1 VPESFWGFTIES
13 GGMERRVK
21 ISTSGLSPGS
31 RLEASLLYHLQGTL
45 GARETNSG
53 EFRPTDILRIVATFA
68 DAPGGA
74 CPASVAEV
82 AAITW
87 QPETVPGSE
96 GRGAIQAPRT
106 SKGTACF
113 GNDAEDTEMKAL
125 GYALTDLN
133 RDSILSLFKELQ

>member
-1 VPESFWGFTIES
+1 
-13 GGMERRVK
+13 
-21 ISTSGLSPGS
+21 
-31 RLEASLLYHLQGTL
+31 LQGTL

-53 EFRPTDILRIVATFA
+53 EFRPTEILRIVTTFA
-68 DAPGGA
+68 DAPGGV

-87 QPETVPGSE
+87 QLETVPGSQ
-96 GRGAIQAPRT
+96 GRGVIQAPRT

-125 GYALTDLN
+125 GYAVTDLN
-133 RDSILSLFKELQ
+133 RDSILSLFKELP